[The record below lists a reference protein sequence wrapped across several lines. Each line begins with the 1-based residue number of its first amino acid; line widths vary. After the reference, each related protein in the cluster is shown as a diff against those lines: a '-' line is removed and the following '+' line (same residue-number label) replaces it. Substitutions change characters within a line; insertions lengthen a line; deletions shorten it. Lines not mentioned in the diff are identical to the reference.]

1 MKVLKP
7 LTLLTVLLV
16 FTACDDD
23 WIMDLEPPYGGYI
36 WRVSNGCGGTGIIRK
51 YDPVDGSY
59 IEGYSTPFAGGEE
72 GYPPTY
78 HGYGYNYDAAAGDG
92 RVWVAGDKLTDGLP
106 YPYIWE
112 LGSDDFRIPYFG
124 FGLTYDGEYLWIND
138 YGDYEGITL
147 TEFYRL
153 DPDTHVQ
160 ELMFIFDS
168 GKLPIRGL
176 AWDGTCLWALFAPGW
191 GGGTEGDKVFVQFD
205 PETGDVLHRAPC
217 NIEVPLGLTWDGEA
231 LWVNDAKSDRLYRV
245 SPDDGSILGYHEMS
259 PPGRLPPP
267 CPYGLAFEF
276 PSE

>member
-36 WRVSNGCGGTGIIRK
+36 WRVTNGCGGVGGITK
-51 YDPVDGSY
+51 YNPVDGSR

-78 HGYGYNYDAAAGDG
+78 NGYGYNYDAAAGDG
-92 RVWVAGDKLTDGLP
+92 RVWVGGAIIYDELP
-106 YPYIWE
+106 YPHIWE
-112 LGSDDFRIPYFG
+112 VGGELFPAYSS
-124 FGLTYDGEYLWIND
+124 GLAYDGEYLWAPDGFWDGPVLHKYFIRIN
-138 YGDYEGITL
+138 
-147 TEFYRL
+147 
-153 DPDTHVQ
+153 PDTY
-160 ELMFIFDS
+160 EEEIMFEYNAEFML
-168 GKLPIRGL
+168 GGL

-217 NIEVPLGLTWDGEA
+217 SIEVPLGLTWDGEA